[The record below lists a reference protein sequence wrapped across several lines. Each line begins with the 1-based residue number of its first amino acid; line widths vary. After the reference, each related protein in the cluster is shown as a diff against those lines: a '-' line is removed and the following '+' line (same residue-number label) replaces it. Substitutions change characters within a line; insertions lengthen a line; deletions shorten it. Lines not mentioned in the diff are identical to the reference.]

1 MSYEVVRAMGV
12 AWVGVLCFVFAFLV
26 SRLVDNFTPK
36 LDETKPKWRIF
47 AEICVQFGIVAVIVF
62 GARVFIKKVPFPL
75 EGWYGYEHSAL
86 GELRSL
92 PLMVFIFMF
101 FQVKTQEKM
110 RFLAG

>member
-1 MSYEVVRAMGV
+1 MGV

-47 AEICVQFGIVAVIVF
+47 AEVCVQFGIVAVIVF

-110 RFLAG
+110 KYLST

>member
-26 SRLVDNFTPK
+26 SRFVDNFTPK
-36 LDETKPKWRIF
+36 LDKTNPKWRIF
-47 AEICVQFGIVAVIVF
+47 AEVCVQFGIVAIIVF
-62 GARVFIKKVPFPL
+62 GARVFIKKIPFPL
-75 EGWYGYEHSAL
+75 EGWCGYEHAAL

-110 RFLAG
+110 KFLST